1 MSASTLIAELSK
13 QQPYISTANFIVDDI
28 GAAVAYMRLGAE
40 WSDDFGP
47 DFKPFSINYMYG
59 HRLEIAARL
68 RAMTKDA
75 VNKDK
80 KYPLVALRMDIPEQL
95 VNGVYQYTLN
105 VALVTFTK
113 RQLNAA
119 ERMEQIFKPKLYPMY
134 YDFMRALK
142 VSGLFMWPA
151 GQQMPEHVKVD
162 RPFWGV
168 GFTDSNSGNQ
178 PGSTEQLFDD
188 PVDAIEIVN
197 LKLNKRFKSC

>member
-1 MSASTLIAELSK
+1 MGSALVASLSK
-13 QQPYISTANFIVDDI
+13 QQPYISTMNFIVDDI
-28 GAAVAYMRLGAE
+28 GSAVAYMRLGAE

-59 HRLEIAARL
+59 HRAEIADRL

-95 VNGVYQYTLN
+95 QDGVYQYILN
-105 VALVTFTK
+105 VALITFTDK
-113 RQLNAA
+113 KYNAV
-119 ERMEQIFKPKLYPMY
+119 ERMTRIFKPKLYPLY

-142 VSGLFMWPA
+142 VSGLFMWPN
-151 GQQMPEHVKVD
+151 GQEFPEHVKID

-168 GFTDSNSGNQ
+168 GFTDNNSGSQ
-178 PGSTEQLFDD
+178 PGSTAQLFDD

-197 LKLNKRFKSC
+197 LKLNKRFKTC